1 MLFIS
6 LFASGVAHGADE
18 PCYGHSAENRVSTA
32 QFWVEWDG
40 DFLNEAQATVI
51 AEAAE
56 HAADT
61 YRDLGWQFTT
71 EPVVIAVTEQGT
83 YGISG
88 LTRTSVCTTTPVPR
102 IDLFLGQ
109 YDESSAVDVT
119 SHEVGH
125 IAEYAYMGAYND
137 SVDSWLWWMESTATW
152 LTPHADGLWTG
163 WGDTANAYLEHP
175 EMGMHH
181 GLEGFLD
188 DNISAHMY
196 ATTYVTETL
205 AEYAGEDA
213 VRATWEYGGAHTGT
227 PILFADAVNGAGVN
241 FDAYWAWH
249 LASLPTRDIERA
261 AYVTETA
268 VADTAGALPADGSG
282 APQGLGVEV
291 VRFPSTL
298 GDKKTQL
305 NVSFDGDPAVPWH
318 VVLVRTTGDAVIDY
332 TPLTVTDGHAEG
344 WISGFYRVDGWLVVS
359 PEAIDL
365 TPRAYTWT
373 AEAAKDEGPMDGLVT
388 LSEAPETGGCDHVHA
403 GGLLAA
409 LAALAVARRRG

>member
-1 MLFIS
+1 MLIITA
-6 LFASGVAHGADE
+6 FASQVALGADE
-18 PCYGHSAENRVSTA
+18 PCYGHSAEHRVATD

-40 DFLNEAQATVI
+40 DFLNEAQAAVI
-51 AEAAE
+51 GDAAE

-61 YRDLGWQFTT
+61 YREMGWPFTT

-83 YGISG
+83 FGISG
-88 LTRTSVCTTTPVPR
+88 LTRTSDCDAVPVPR

-119 SHEVGH
+119 SHEVAH

-163 WGDTANAYLEHP
+163 WGVTADPYLEHP
-175 EMGMHH
+175 ELAMHH

-188 DNISAHMY
+188 ENVSAHMY

-205 AEYAGEDA
+205 AQYAGDDA
-213 VRATWEYGGAHTGT
+213 VRGTWEYGAAHTGT
-227 PILFADAVNGAGVN
+227 PILFADAVNGAGVD

-268 VADTAGALPADGSG
+268 IAATAGALPDDGSG
-282 APQGLGVEV
+282 GPGGLGVEV
-291 VRFPSTL
+291 VRFPSNL
-298 GDKKTQL
+298 GAKKTQL
-305 NVSFDGDPAVPWH
+305 DVTFDGDPAVPWH
-318 VVLVRTTGDAVIDY
+318 VVLVRTTGDTVIDY
-332 TPLTVTDGHAEG
+332 VPLVVTDGHAEG
-344 WISGFYRVDGWLVVS
+344 HVSGFYRVDGWLVVS
-359 PEAIDL
+359 PEAID
-365 TPRAYTWT
+365 TAPRAYTWS
-373 AEAAKDEGPMDGLVT
+373 ASASKDEGAMDGLVT
-388 LSEAPETGGCDHVHA
+388 LGEAPDSGGCSHTHA
-403 GGLLAA
+403 AGLLATLAA
-409 LAALAVARRRG
+409 LAAARRRA